1 MQLLHVSILFYAVI
15 ANKATKKSNFCIIT
29 YNLFM
34 NRLKELR
41 IKNKLTQKEIA
52 DVIGLTQ
59 SSYSRY
65 ERGELELGE
74 QLIKLFSN
82 FFRVSADY
90 LINNER
96 YFDLNLED
104 IIKLK
109 ESAKLLNEVVDK
121 LKK

>member
-1 MQLLHVSILFYAVI
+1 
-15 ANKATKKSNFCIIT
+15 
-29 YNLFM
+29 M